1 MRIPYEPTDRRTL
14 FRSTFGQWMENAM
27 ERAEKRVVTK
37 RYQRPPG
44 ALPEVG
50 FLAACTRCGLCAE
63 PCPPKAIRLAT
74 SEGGFAA
81 GTPYIDSNIQPCTV
95 CPDMPCVKACPTGAL
110 TLPSEGWTG
119 YRLATLELIP
129 ERCVT
134 FKGQTCRVCADC
146 LPGREPQ
153 RSRWMRTAIRSS
165 RPEGCVG
172 CGVCV
177 RACITSPSSF
187 QLDSTGGL
195 MADLPYRVEKPW
207 GYELVWARTDRYVGK
222 ILHVK
227 AGHVLSLQYHNLKD
241 ETMHVLKGEL
251 VLRTR
256 PGATLESRPF

>member
-1 MRIPYEPTDRRTL
+1 MRIPHEPTDRRAL

-27 ERAEKRVVTK
+27 ERAEQRVVTK

-50 FLAACTRCGLCAE
+50 FLAACTRCGLCAD

-81 GTPYIDSNIQPCTV
+81 GTPYIDSNSQPCTV

-119 YRLATLELIP
+119 YRLATLELVP

-134 FKGQTCRVCADC
+134 FKGQTCRVCADAC
-146 LPGREPQ
+146 PVGASALAMDEDGHPV
-153 RSRWMRTAIRSS
+153 IKV
-165 RPEGCVG
+165 EGCVG

-187 QLDSTGGL
+187 QLTPL
-195 MADLPYRVEKPW
+195 
-207 GYELVWARTDRYVGK
+207 
-222 ILHVK
+222 
-227 AGHVLSLQYHNLKD
+227 
-241 ETMHVLKGEL
+241 
-251 VLRTR
+251 
-256 PGATLESRPF
+256 GA